1 MGGSH
6 GFQGERSGD
15 QSSPQ
20 IKTGLNNKRRDYSGG
35 RKGMRWEVWV
45 ASSRR
50 SIFRPVLLN
59 ESLEQAK

>member
-1 MGGSH
+1 MVFRENGVGISRR
-6 GFQGERSGD
+6 Q
-15 QSSPQ
+15 Q
-20 IKTGLNNKRRDYSGG
+20 IKTGLNSKRRDYSGG

>member
-1 MGGSH
+1 MVFRENGVGISRR
-6 GFQGERSGD
+6 Q
-15 QSSPQ
+15 Q
-20 IKTGLNNKRRDYSGG
+20 IKTGLNNKRRDISGG

-59 ESLEQAK
+59 ESLEQVK